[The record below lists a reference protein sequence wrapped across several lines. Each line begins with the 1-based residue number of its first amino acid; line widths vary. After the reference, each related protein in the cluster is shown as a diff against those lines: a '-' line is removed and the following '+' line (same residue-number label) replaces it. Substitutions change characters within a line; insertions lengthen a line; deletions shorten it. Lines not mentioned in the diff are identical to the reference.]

1 MIGPG
6 LEMTSNTQNELDGN
20 GLHDAIRTL
29 TSELSLDDVLQKVAD
44 LSRHLA
50 GAKYGA
56 LGILGQ
62 DGLLERFITS
72 GISQRQ
78 ITRIGPLPQGKGVL
92 GVVMLEG
99 KTLRLP
105 DLTKHPQSVGVPP
118 HHPQMTSFLGVP
130 IIYNG
135 RVTGD
140 LYLCNKI
147 GAPEFSQEDETLVT
161 LFAAQAAVA
170 IENARL
176 FGSEA
181 RRAAQLDVLN
191 QVGREFS
198 RVLDLDVLLQRVV
211 DLLRERFDYQNVQIF
226 WVDSG
231 TNVARLRAWVGPNPE
246 DDPDNVLDNGLDGA
260 IGDAPK
266 AAGHQLD
273 ELTLARLVRER
284 KAVLSK
290 ETDPG
295 RAIPGDKALFKSEL
309 AVPVPV
315 KGEVAAVIRVDSLG
329 PNAPNVF
336 DESDVKTLETVAGQ
350 LATAIE
356 NIQLYRQ
363 QQDQAR
369 RLAVADERDRIG
381 RDLHDGIIQ
390 SIYAVGLTLEDI
402 AAHSADE
409 PEEVRPRID
418 GVVDDLN
425 QVIGDMRSYIMD
437 LRPRELQGRKLDD
450 ALESLIKYLE
460 DRSGVV
466 VAMDARVDLA
476 GFSEQYVVNLW
487 HIFQEAFSNI
497 EKYAKASNVSVL
509 IELADGR
516 LILEISDDG
525 VGFDLEKAEMGRGFG
540 LADIKDR
547 AERLG
552 GILTVETSEHAGNAG
567 NAGGAGTKLSIS
579 LPMAEAGAD
588 AASS

>member
-1 MIGPG
+1 M
-6 LEMTSNTQNELDGN
+6 
-20 GLHDAIRTL
+20 
-29 TSELSLDDVLQKVAD
+29 
-44 LSRHLA
+44 
-50 GAKYGA
+50 
-56 LGILGQ
+56 
-62 DGLLERFITS
+62 
-72 GISQRQ
+72 
-78 ITRIGPLPQGKGVL
+78 
-92 GVVMLEG
+92 
-99 KTLRLP
+99 
-105 DLTKHPQSVGVPP
+105 
-118 HHPQMTSFLGVP
+118 
-130 IIYNG
+130 
-135 RVTGD
+135 
-140 LYLCNKI
+140 
-147 GAPEFSQEDETLVT
+147 
-161 LFAAQAAVA
+161 
-170 IENARL
+170 
-176 FGSEA
+176 
-181 RRAAQLDVLN
+181 
-191 QVGREFS
+191 
-198 RVLDLDVLLQRVV
+198 
-211 DLLRERFDYQNVQIF
+211 
-226 WVDSG
+226 
-231 TNVARLRAWVGPNPE
+231 
-246 DDPDNVLDNGLDGA
+246 
-260 IGDAPK
+260 
-266 AAGHQLD
+266 
-273 ELTLARLVRER
+273 
-284 KAVLSK
+284 
-290 ETDPG
+290 
-295 RAIPGDKALFKSEL
+295 
-309 AVPVPV
+309 
-315 KGEVAAVIRVDSLG
+315 
-329 PNAPNVF
+329 
-336 DESDVKTLETVAGQ
+336 ETVAGQ

-552 GILTVETSEHAGNAG
+552 GILTVETSEHVG